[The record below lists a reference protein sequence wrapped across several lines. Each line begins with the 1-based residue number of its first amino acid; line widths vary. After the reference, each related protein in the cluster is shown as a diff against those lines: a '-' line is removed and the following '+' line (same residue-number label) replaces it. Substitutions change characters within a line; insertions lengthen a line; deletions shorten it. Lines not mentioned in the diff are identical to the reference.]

1 MCEVEDREPVLG
13 DDPAAVAE
21 AAHGVGA
28 PVALAGQLGVDRH
41 RGPSGCGG
49 DCSRDPAHSDNVT
62 DRGVRSNLLDH
73 RADVSAA

>member
-13 DDPAAVAE
+13 DDPGASAE
-21 AAHGVGA
+21 ATLGIGA
-28 PVALAGQLGVDRH
+28 PVALASQLGVYRNC
-41 RGPSGCGG
+41 GASGCRG
-49 DCSRDPAHSDNVT
+49 DCSRDPAHRDNVT